1 MPERLGAA
9 HWLSRAEE
17 ARLMAE
23 YLGDTES
30 HGLML
35 RIADYYD
42 EVAQRAIERAAAKF
56 IRPPSASS
64 H

>member
-9 HWLSRAEE
+9 HWLARAEE

-23 YLGDTES
+23 YLGDAAS

-35 RIADYYD
+35 SIADYYD
-42 EVAQRAIERAAAKF
+42 AVAKRAIERAAAKLD
-56 IRPPSASS
+56 PSFSNN
-64 H
+64 